1 MNYLDDIEFLE
12 RVDLVPRRVQY
23 AKITLLAFDTEL
35 PIKTIEGQITSGNLS
50 VNGASA
56 VRRTLT
62 LSEIAS
68 VENSDIE
75 NLENEISLKRKV
87 KVEIGYEN
95 PFANEGVY
103 PDKILWFPCGD
114 FVLSSASLSRST
126 SGFNISISGKDK
138 MCLLD
143 GTAGG
148 VIPSQTAFHEREIQV
163 NDKLTKYE
171 SPTIHQIIYEAVNHW
186 GGIPA
191 DKIVISDIDEEV
203 RMLVKYIG
211 SDPIYFNDEFTAFSR
226 QQGDSYKNV
235 VVKGEDVGYK
245 MTPFT
250 YPGELILKAGDT
262 VVTLLDNIVKV
273 LGNFEYFFDVH
284 GNFIFR
290 KIRNYLNTASPL
302 EELKKAIAPEE
313 IEEDAEEIEEDAE
326 EIEEDTEV
334 CYIKDYNNEKYLYD
348 LTSLD
353 NTTQITSSPKY
364 DNIKN
369 DYYVWGQRQNPS
381 GAKVDICYHLI
392 IDKRPER
399 NYFDKDICRVLS
411 TAGTFITYTD
421 GLELLRASDLG
432 DSVEITESGP
442 LILEITGISNLPAVN
457 DLYAVKDK
465 IYQIISITGMDS
477 CRAKLIPTYCVAPSL
492 KGQRYEWREE
502 LYRRALLA
510 KSNSLILE
518 DNYYSSEMLRF
529 WRELYDPFKWGLE
542 NPWNPIVTTA
552 NKRRWNELNYWIDM
566 IDTSSALGNYS
577 INSIGRRT
585 KVVNN
590 TSLNSIFNK
599 EVNDTIFIPS
609 DVSEEER
616 NRLIKLVPNY
626 FLLNKANQDLFT
638 ISSTGASCF
647 DEMRNALYQFLTYNT
662 QIQITC
668 LPKYYL
674 EPNNIIHIEDIQSHI
689 SGNYQI
695 TQFNLPLAYNGTMS
709 ITATEVVAKV

>member
-87 KVEIGYEN
+87 KVEVGYEN
-95 PFANEGVY
+95 PFINEGVY
-103 PDKILWFPCGD
+103 TDKMLWFPCGD

-191 DKIVISDIDEEV
+191 DKIVISDIDEEA

-290 KIRNYLNTASPL
+290 EIRNYLNTASPL
-302 EELKKAIAPEE
+302 EELEKAIT
-313 IEEDAEEIEEDAE
+313 AEEIEEDAE
-326 EIEEDTEV
+326 A

-353 NTTQITSSPKY
+353 NTTQITSTPKY

-510 KSNSLILE
+510 QSNSLILE

-529 WRELYDPFKWGLE
+529 WRELYDPFKWGWE

-709 ITATEVVAKV
+709 ITATEVVARV

>member
-12 RVDLVPRRVQY
+12 RVDLVPRRIQY

-163 NDKLTKYE
+163 NNKLTKYE

-211 SDPIYFNDEFTAFSR
+211 SDPIYFNDGFTAFSR
-226 QQGDSYKNV
+226 QQSDSYQNV

-290 KIRNYLNTASPL
+290 EIRNYLNTASPL
-302 EELKKAIAPEE
+302 KELEEAIGKAK
-313 IEEDAEEIEEDAE
+313 
-326 EIEEDTEV
+326 EEDTEA

-353 NTTQITSSPKY
+353 NTTQITSTPKY

-399 NYFDKDICRVLS
+399 NYFDKDICGVIS
-411 TAGTFITYTD
+411 AAGTFVTYTD
-421 GLELLRASDLG
+421 GLELLRLKDFGSGTSIA
-432 DSVEITESGP
+432 TNGP
-442 LILEITGISNLPAVN
+442 LKLQITNITNMPQ
-457 DLYAVKDK
+457 VKDLFAYRANSTDKGENVYK
-465 IYQIISITGMDS
+465 ITSIDSDHNSCIAELIS
-477 CRAKLIPTYCVAPSL
+477 TYCAAPAM
-492 KGQRYEWREE
+492 KDQRFEWREE

-510 KSNSLILE
+510 QSNSLILE

-529 WRELYDPFKWGLE
+529 WRELYDPIKW
-542 NPWNPIVTTA
+542 NMNTPWNPVVTTA

-626 FLLNKANQDLFT
+626 FFLNKANQDLFS

-647 DEMRNALYQFLTYNT
+647 DEMRNALYQYLTYNT

>member
-148 VIPSQTAFHEREIQV
+148 VIPSQTAFHERAIQV

-211 SDPIYFNDEFTAFSR
+211 SDPIYFNDEFAAFSR

-284 GNFIFR
+284 GNFVFR

-302 EELKKAIAPEE
+302 EELGEAQDKAK
-313 IEEDAEEIEEDAE
+313 EEDVEA
-326 EIEEDTEV
+326 

-353 NTTQITSSPKY
+353 NTTQITSTPKY

-399 NYFDKDICRVLS
+399 NYFDKDICGVVS
-411 TAGTFITYTD
+411 TAGTFVTYTD

-432 DSVEITESGP
+432 DSVEITESEP

-457 DLYAVKDK
+457 NLYAVKDK
-465 IYQIISITGMDS
+465 TYQIISITGMDS

-510 KSNSLILE
+510 QSNSLILE

-542 NPWNPIVTTA
+542 NPWNPVVMTA

-566 IDTSSALGNYS
+566 IDTSSAIGNYS

-674 EPNNIIHIEDIQSHI
+674 EPNNIIHIEDLQSHI

-709 ITATEVVAKV
+709 ITATEVVARV